1 MSIAMIRAMMCIQ
14 GRLLVT
20 PDLRFEG
27 TIGGNGGGV
36 ELERRFKRTSR
47 AKTLQMEE
55 HFWNT
60 DKQDQ
65 ESSLAIW
72 WDP

>member
-1 MSIAMIRAMMCIQ
+1 MSIAVIRAMMCIQ

-27 TIGGNGGGV
+27 TIRGV

-55 HFWNT
+55 HFGNT